1 MRASRAH
8 PGASWAQSFL
18 TRLLKGGAMPEA
30 WRAPSAFCAKK
41 LAEILCFLL
50 KNGFYASVDFFASI
64 FCPRGSGTGR
74 DVLSLPAPAG
84 RRSARAGC
92 AKAPSRRAARR
103 RGGDAVRPS
112 STAQAR
118 TPDKSCVWRRE
129 QLLRQ
134 RRGLQGRGFCPRHRS
149 AWERLAALPSAAGIA
164 SGSRSASPS

>member
-8 PGASWAQSFL
+8 PGRSHFSPDCRKEARRL
-18 TRLLKGGAMPEA
+18 RHGGRLL
-30 WRAPSAFCAKK
+30 RSARKNWLKSFV
-41 LAEILCFLL
+41 FLL

-149 AWERLAALPSAAGIA
+149 AWERLAALPSVAWTAG
-164 SGSRSASPS
+164 GSRSASPS